1 LNETAILSHLEALAH
16 MLDIDVRYERLE
28 ADTAFASGGL
38 CRLRDRRII
47 IVNESAANKEK
58 IRTLAGA
65 LRRFDLSG
73 IYLKPALRD
82 LLEGPDKNG
91 D

>member
-1 LNETAILSHLEALAH
+1 MDEAAILSHLEALAH
-16 MLDIDVRYERLE
+16 RLDIDVRYECIE

-47 IVNESAANKEK
+47 IVNESAAAKEK
-58 IRTLAGA
+58 ISTLAGA

-73 IYLKPALRD
+73 IYIKPALRD
-82 LLEGPDKNG
+82 LLEGPEQD
-91 D
+91 DE